1 MHAFRA
7 KKTSFQQRK
16 TSFLHRKNAFL
27 HKKNSLFH
35 RKHSLFRRLTG
46 PPDRALWTT
55 PVANA
60 RGAGRL
66 SLRPGTKRAD
76 ATSRSN
82 PTREA
87 YPTTARAARDPRVAP
102 KCGVVLTF
110 FEIKRTLFQSKP
122 ASRAIMSTF

>member
-1 MHAFRA
+1 MHASRA
-7 KKTSFQQRK
+7 KMTSFQHRK
-16 TSFLHRKNAFL
+16 TSFFQRKNASL
-27 HKKNSLFH
+27 HKKNSLFQ
-35 RKHSLFRRLTG
+35 RKHSLFRRLNGTA
-46 PPDRALWTT
+46 DSTLWTT

-66 SLRPGTKRAD
+66 SLRPGYKRAD

-87 YPTTARAARDPRVAP
+87 YPTTARAARGAGVAA

-122 ASRAIMSTF
+122 ATRAIMSTF